1 MLTEAQLKRKLLAL
15 AENDFQLSEGEDLDA
30 LLAAMM
36 NHIGS
41 LDPELRDEL
50 IYVGFYTLTQKEPV
64 VSAEQL
70 KVLLD
75 KALSD
80 EGMFFRL
87 GESDGDGVFTRAF
100 STLLLPLILIAHRK
114 QHFLDLDE
122 IVRVREGLLRFMR
135 EEQDRRGYVQGKG
148 WAHAIA
154 HGADALDDLAQCVEL
169 DADGLREILAVVQ
182 RVICIS
188 DMVYTHGEEERLV
201 TPVIATLRRDLMAE
215 EEIVRW
221 IAGFGDAVTAV
232 EGMPQ
237 RMYIQ
242 GNVTNFLQSLYF
254 RLSWADLQ
262 GPLGETITDTLRTMN
277 RFAGN

>member
-36 NHIGS
+36 NHIGT

>member
-1 MLTEAQLKRKLLAL
+1 MNEAQLKQKLLAL
-15 AENDFQLSEGEDLDA
+15 AENDFQLSKGEDLDA

-50 IYVGFYTLTQKEPV
+50 IYVSFYALIQKKPV
-64 VSAEQL
+64 VSAELL

-75 KALSD
+75 KVLSD
-80 EGMFFRL
+80 KGMFYRL
-87 GESDGDGVFTRAF
+87 GEPEGDGVFTRAF

-114 QHFLDLDE
+114 QPFLDLDE

-135 EEQDRRGYVQGKG
+135 EEQDRRGFVGGKG

-169 DADGLREILAVVQ
+169 DADDLREILAVVQ

-221 IAGFGDAVTAV
+221 IVGFGEAATAV

-277 RFAGN
+277 RFSGN

>member
-1 MLTEAQLKRKLLAL
+1 MLTETQLKEKLQTL
-15 AENDFQLSEGEDLDA
+15 AENDFQLSDEDDLDA
-30 LLAAMM
+30 LLTAMM
-36 NHIGS
+36 THIGS

-50 IYVGFYTLTQKEPV
+50 IYVGFYNLIQKQPV

-70 KVLLD
+70 KTLLG
-75 KALSD
+75 KVLSD
-80 EGMFFRL
+80 EGMFYQL
-87 GESDGDGVFTRAF
+87 GEPEGDGVFTRAF
-100 STLLLPLILIAHRK
+100 SVLLLPLILIAHRK
-114 QHFLDLDE
+114 QPFLDMDKM
-122 IVRVREGLLRFMR
+122 IRVREGLLRFMR
-135 EEQDRRGYVQGKG
+135 EEQDRRGFVDGKG

-201 TPVIATLRRDLMAE
+201 TPVIATLRRNLLAE

-221 IAGFGDAVTAV
+221 IVGFGKAATAV

-262 GPLGETITDTLRTMN
+262 GPLGTAITGTLRKMN
-277 RFAGN
+277 RYAGN

>member
-1 MLTEAQLKRKLLAL
+1 VNEVQLKGNLLAL

-36 NHIGS
+36 AHIGS

-50 IYVGFYTLTQKEPV
+50 IYVGFYNLIQKKPV

-80 EGMFFRL
+80 EGMFYQL
-87 GESDGDGVFTRAF
+87 GEPEGDGVFTRAF
-100 STLLLPLILIAHRK
+100 SVLLLPLILIAHRN
-114 QHFLDLDE
+114 QPFLDMGE
-122 IVRVREGLLRFMR
+122 VMRVQEGLLRFMR
-135 EEQDRRGYVQGKG
+135 EEQDRRGFVDGKG

-154 HGADALDDLAQCVEL
+154 HGADALDDLAQCKEVN
-169 DADGLREILAVVQ
+169 ADGLREILLVVQ
-182 RVICIS
+182 MVVCVS
-188 DMVYTHGEEERLV
+188 DTVYTHGEEERLV
-201 TPVIATLRRDLMAE
+201 TPVIALLRRELLAE
-215 EEIVRW
+215 DEMVRW
-221 IAGFGDAVTAV
+221 IEGFAIETEAV

-242 GNVTNFLQSLYF
+242 SNVSNFLQSLYF
-254 RLSWADLQ
+254 RLGWADLS
-262 GPLGETITDTLRTMN
+262 GPLGAAITGTLRKMN

>member
-1 MLTEAQLKRKLLAL
+1 VNEVQLKGKLLAL
-15 AENDFQLSEGEDLDA
+15 AENDFQLSKGEDLDA

-36 NHIGS
+36 AHIGS

-50 IYVGFYTLTQKEPV
+50 IYVGFYNLIQKKPV

-80 EGMFFRL
+80 EGMFYQL
-87 GESDGDGVFTRAF
+87 GDPEGDGVFTRAF
-100 STLLLPLILIAHRK
+100 SVLLLPLILISHRN
-114 QHFLDLDE
+114 QPFLDMGE
-122 IVRVREGLLRFMR
+122 VMRVQEGLLRFMR
-135 EEQDRRGYVQGKG
+135 KEQDRRGFVDGKG

-154 HGADALDDLAQCVEL
+154 HGADALDDLAQCVEV
-169 DADGLREILAVVQ
+169 DRDGLREILAVVQ
-182 RVICIS
+182 TAVCIQ
-188 DMVYTHGEEERLV
+188 DTVYTHGEDDRLV
-201 TPVIATLRRDLMAE
+201 TPVIAILRRELLAE
-215 EEIVRW
+215 DEMVRW
-221 IAGFGDAVTAV
+221 VEGFTDAVTSV

-242 GNVTNFLQSLYF
+242 SNVSNFLQSLYF
-254 RLSWADLQ
+254 RLGWADLS
-262 GPLGETITDTLRTMN
+262 GPLGAAITGTLRKMN